1 MAVRKIRLFKIASEI
16 NIGKDAIVS
25 FLKTKGFDI
34 DTKPTT
40 ALTPEM
46 IEHVYEKFRREKRA
60 AEIQRE
66 KIQKHKDIRRSSDD
80 VADDTVTAEKPKT
93 EIPKVEKQPEVA
105 EVVKDELEAKDAA
118 EEEIKTVK
126 EEPAKEEVAKEKE
139 PEEVL
144 DDGKPG
150 VGEIIDLDKIE
161 KPRSRR
167 AKAKPTEKEAP
178 VSKVEVKSVEPKGI
192 EETTILIDKEIDKN
206 INKEIADEKPPKT
219 AETKIAAVKTD
230 NTDNNEKKEII
241 EEKIEPSTPSEEVV
255 SKDAASEID
264 DGSDEPKKKRRK
276 SKKILEVETQA
287 SGKGKLKGLK
297 IVGKIDLDTTR
308 TTRKNSGD
316 KRSKTRQDGSGAEK
330 GRQLSGVKKK
340 GKPPLKTNPA
350 DKKVEDRRRR
360 KRKKS
365 IREQISEADV
375 EKAIRETLAGMDSAT
390 SSDRSKA
397 RLRKKAERE
406 EKEHVLQEDREREA
420 KTLQLTEFVTTSDLA
435 NLMNVTP
442 NDVIIKCM
450 ELGIVVSIN
459 QRLDKDTITLIADD
473 YGYEVDFVEQVSI
486 QFIEDEEDAEEDLQH
501 RPPIVTVM
509 GHVDH
514 GKTSLIDFIRNTSI
528 VAGEA
533 GGITQHIGA
542 YNIEVGEGKAITIL
556 DTPGHEAFTAM
567 RARGAQVTDIVILIV
582 SADDSVMPQTVE
594 AISHARAA
602 EVPIVVAINKIDKV
616 DANPDRIKQ
625 QLADHNLLVEDWG
638 GSIQSVEISAKQGT
652 NVDLLLEKIL
662 LEAELLELKANYN
675 RKARGI
681 AIEAHMN
688 KGFGPVST
696 VIIQKGTLR
705 IGDPFVVGV
714 TSGKVRVMLDERGN
728 KVTEAGPSTPVLV
741 IGLDSL
747 PNAGDNFAVVNSDTE
762 ARNISNERSQ
772 LMREQGLRQIRH
784 ITLDEISEQ
793 IQLGGVKDLHLII
806 KGDVGGSVEALSD
819 SLQKLSH
826 EEVRVAILHKG
837 IGAITESDVILAV
850 ASKAVIIGF
859 NVTPSAAA
867 RNLADKEKIDIR
879 LYDIIYDCI
888 NEIQLA
894 LEGLLR
900 PDIVEVKTAAVEIRQ
915 IFKVSKFGNIAG
927 CYVLEGKISRND
939 RVKVLRDGLPIFD
952 GEIHTLKRSKDDV
965 KEVDQGFECGIL
977 VEGFSGIKVGDIIE
991 SYVIKEVKRTLSKKS
1006 K

>member
-1 MAVRKIRLFKIASEI
+1 MAVRKKRLFKVASEI

-25 FLKTKGFDI
+25 FLKTKGYDI

-46 IEHVYEKFRREKRA
+46 IEHIYEKFKREKRA

-66 KIQKHKDIRRSSDD
+66 KIQKHKDIRKVSED
-80 VADDTVTAEKPKT
+80 ADDDTDSTA
-93 EIPKVEKQPEVA
+93 KQ
-105 EVVKDELEAKDAA
+105 
-118 EEEIKTVK
+118 IT
-126 EEPAKEEVAKEKE
+126 EEPKLEKE
-139 PEEVL
+139 PEAAEAIAEESIAKQDTEEKLIAASEEVKEAKEPEEKT

-150 VGEIIDLDKIE
+150 VGEIIDLGKIE

-167 AKAKPTEKEAP
+167 AKAKSDEKETTAINGKKKKAEPVEIEVETAAP
-178 VSKVEVKSVEPKGI
+178 DQEKSSKPVAAKILAKKKED
-192 EETTILIDKEIDKN
+192 EEEKEILREE
-206 INKEIADEKPPKT
+206 IEKEITDE
-219 AETKIAAVKTD
+219 V
-230 NTDNNEKKEII
+230 
-241 EEKIEPSTPSEEVV
+241 STGEEVG
-255 SKDAASEID
+255 SESD
-264 DGSDEPKKKRRK
+264 DSSDEPKRKRRK
-276 SKKILEVETQA
+276 SKTILEVETHET
-287 SGKGKLKGLK
+287 GKGRLKGLK
-297 IVGKIDLDTTR
+297 IVGRIELEAAKAKRQKSDNRYSKAKPKAGD
-308 TTRKNSGD
+308 GD
-316 KRSKTRQDGSGAEK
+316 KGKPLPKA
-330 GRQLSGVKKK
+330 KKK
-340 GKPPLKTNPA
+340 GVSQVKAKPGDN
-350 DKKVEDRRRR
+350 KVEDKRRR
-360 KRKKS
+360 KRKRS
-365 IREQISEADV
+365 IREQITEADV
-375 EKAIRETLAGMDSAT
+375 EKAIRETLAGMDSAS

-397 RLRKKAERE
+397 RQKKKAERE
-406 EKEHVLQEDREREA
+406 EKELVIQEDKDKEA

-435 NLMNVTP
+435 NLMNISP
-442 NDVIIKCM
+442 NDVIIKCL
-450 ELGIVVSIN
+450 ELGMVVSIN
-459 QRLDKDTITLIADD
+459 QRLDRETIILIADD
-473 YGYEVDFVEQVSI
+473 YGFEVDFVDQMSI

-542 YNIEVGEGKAITIL
+542 YHIEVGDGKAITIL

-638 GSIQSVEISAKQGT
+638 GSVQSVEISAKQGT

-675 RKARGI
+675 RKARGV
-681 AIEAHMN
+681 AIEAHMD
-688 KGFGPVST
+688 KGLGPVST

-714 TSGKVRVMLDERGN
+714 SSGKVRAMLDERGN
-728 KVTEAGPSTPVLV
+728 KVTESGPSTPVLV

-747 PNAGDNFAVVNSDTE
+747 PNAGDNFVTVNSDTE
-762 ARNISNERSQ
+762 ARNISNERRQ
-772 LMREQGLRQIRH
+772 LTREQGLRQVRH

-793 IQLGGVKDLHLII
+793 IQLGGVKELFLII

-826 EEVRVAILHKG
+826 EEVKVVILHKG
-837 IGAITESDVILAV
+837 VGAISESDVILAV

-859 NVTPSAAA
+859 NVTTIAAA

-900 PDIVEVKTAAVEIRQ
+900 PDIVEVKTASVEIRQ
-915 IFKVSKFGNIAG
+915 IFKVSKYGNIAG

-939 RVKVLRDGLPIFD
+939 KIKVLRDGLPIFN
-952 GEIHTLKRSKDDV
+952 GEIHTLKRNKDDV
-965 KEVDQGFECGIL
+965 KEVDQGFECGVL

-991 SYVIKEVKRTLSKKS
+991 SYIIKEVKRTLKRNK
-1006 K
+1006 